1 MANPNWRH
9 EGKGGKTCR
18 DKGIGICEERHRL
31 EGSRLGVITNRRN
44 GTAFFDPEIRRKA
57 SPLGAAVL
65 NKLRYISLVSGMIS
79 TPGGIGSNH
88 RRIGVGKDKTSYRE
102 LTNEEY
108 ELLIALPQESRL
120 AVLKKRQ

>member
-44 GTAFFDPEIRRKA
+44 GTAFFDPEVRRKA

-65 NKLRYISLVSGMIS
+65 NKLRYISLVTGLIAA
-79 TPGGIGSNH
+79 PGPLGSHH
-88 RRIGVGKDKTSYRE
+88 RRIGSDKTQTRR
-102 LTNEEY
+102 LTKEEY
-108 ELLIALPQESRL
+108 EWLVALPQDARL
-120 AVLKKRQ
+120 AALEKRR